1 MLDSYLLKFGRQ
13 CISLVVFY
21 KQDNMVRNKW
31 EKSFIGVLNISL
43 RTSDLKLIFGKAA
56 KLWSSYLIFSPL

>member
-1 MLDSYLLKFGRQ
+1 MLDSYMLKFGRQ

-56 KLWSSYLIFSPL
+56 KL

>member
-1 MLDSYLLKFGRQ
+1 MLDSYMLKFGRQ

-56 KLWSSYLIFSPL
+56 KLWKSYLIFSPL

>member
-1 MLDSYLLKFGRQ
+1 MLKFGRQ

-21 KQDNMVRNKW
+21 KQDNMFRNKW

-56 KLWSSYLIFSPL
+56 KL

>member
-1 MLDSYLLKFGRQ
+1 MLDSYMLKFGRQ

-56 KLWSSYLIFSPL
+56 KLWSSYLIFI